1 MSISSFA
8 PVCIASKILYQTKDH
23 AMRALQN
30 HGLAVENVYAT
41 EALVLNGLINKFGFY
56 NINNK

>member
-1 MSISSFA
+1 MSLSSFA
-8 PVCIASKILYQTKDH
+8 PVCIASKILCQTKD

-30 HGLAVENVYAT
+30 HGLAVENIYAT